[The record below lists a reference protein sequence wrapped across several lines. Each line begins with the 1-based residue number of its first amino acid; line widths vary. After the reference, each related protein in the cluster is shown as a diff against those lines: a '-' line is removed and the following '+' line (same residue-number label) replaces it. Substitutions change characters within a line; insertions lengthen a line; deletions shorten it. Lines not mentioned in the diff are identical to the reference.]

1 MSIFPIKGQ
10 PTVWKRVGRT
20 MGRPCKRRSVSE
32 HDSPADIFLRRARL
46 DLRLKSRFESI
57 FEKYGKDFSG
67 IGDEIDLE
75 SGEIVV
81 NHGHVDGLRDET
93 DPGRPEDL
101 FDELNPDE
109 ESCTPIIRLTRTSSQ
124 YTRRI
129 VSTMRITSQLDTES
143 ASDIDDLGLDFS
155 GMKRRV
161 VARHG
166 RISLPTQAG
175 LPHMAKSD
183 PKLFYKSRQSY
194 PPMAIAQGPLDREAA
209 ELQWRVPQLPKS
221 SPVIRESNPAS
232 PCPPLQD
239 EYDRSPSPPC
249 YSIWSCKEASV
260 YRNGDSVLSQQS
272 VSISAKGKTSIVVK
286 DKHIDDISGLTVKDR
301 APHVTRTEFP
311 PKGYP
316 QEKPDKPQVQ
326 QQNQKSTFRFAR
338 IPVKIVK
345 PPIQPEKTAKL
356 RARNISVKITRS
368 ETHRKD
374 TLTFETEGTS
384 PSSVASAV
392 QQEHTAGGSRR
403 PRRWKGTIHG
413 RIVKSQTDHK
423 EEISNGL
430 VENTAGKSNDAQGKY
445 VKDASKTQL
454 RTLSIQRVTR
464 ARAQHGEVIR
474 PAEENGPGH
483 INGVRGTLPKNISEP
498 QLENGS
504 VHLKRRYQ
512 QKESLKAPIDNF
524 PAHRLRHPSKLSKAT
539 YTVQKENKPSN
550 VGRVA
555 QKNEALQSEL
565 NTSPI
570 YTPRRRGRSSKA
582 ISVCREENTPVQ
594 ISSSTQQKETP
605 KLHVA
610 PRRGRSSKGISGSQE
625 ETTPV
630 LVSEVTQA
638 KETLKS
644 VVPSPVQVPPQP
656 PVQLSDVT
664 QQKEALK
671 SERASPVHVPP
682 KRRGRYLGSI
692 SKSQVVNVPIHRS
705 GSIQRERSLKIEAE
719 IAPVTLVRRRGRPSK
734 AIAKSEVGNRPVQP
748 LEAPALREDITKSLA
763 EKSAI
768 KSVQLSFNQ
777 NNDSKPQSQ
786 NISVKSQDRSPEDIS
801 KLQAANSLARATPPP
816 EDLPGSILHAP
827 TKFGE
832 TSITREAVTGSEQRN
847 STKNAL
853 KCKTRRKDC
862 LRSQPNTPM
871 KVLRSSVK
879 PRINPLTLCCKR
891 KWAIDD
897 LSEDE
902 LSTPL
907 KRVRHKEGIASI
919 P

>member
-1 MSIFPIKGQ
+1 MVRPYKG
-10 PTVWKRVGRT
+10 
-20 MGRPCKRRSVSE
+20 RRVSE
-32 HDSPADIFLRRARL
+32 HDSPADIFQRRARL

-124 YTRRI
+124 YTRQI

-161 VARHG
+161 VAGHR
-166 RISLPTQAG
+166 RISLPTQVG
-175 LPHMAKSD
+175 PPHLAKSD

-194 PPMAIAQGPLDREAA
+194 PPTAIAQGRLDREAA

-260 YRNGDSVLSQQS
+260 YRNGDSVLSKQS
-272 VSISAKGKTSIVVK
+272 ISISAKGKTSIVVK

-316 QEKPDKPQVQ
+316 PEKSDKPQAQ

-338 IPVKIVK
+338 IPIKIVK
-345 PPIQPEKTAKL
+345 PPIQPEKTARL

-368 ETHRKD
+368 QTHRKD
-374 TLTFETEGTS
+374 TLTFETGGTS
-384 PSSVASAV
+384 LSSVASAV
-392 QQEHTAGGSRR
+392 QQEYTSGGSRR
-403 PRRWKGTIHG
+403 SKQWERTIHG
-413 RIVKSQTDHK
+413 RIVKSQTDPK

-430 VENTAGKSNDAQGKY
+430 VENAAGKSDDIQGKF
-445 VKDASKTQL
+445 VEDASKTQL
-454 RTLSIQRVTR
+454 RTLSIQRVKR
-464 ARAQHGEVIR
+464 ARAQHGEAMR
-474 PAEENGPGH
+474 PAEKNAPGH
-483 INGVRGTLPKNISEP
+483 IQGVRGTLLKTISEP
-498 QLENGS
+498 QVENGS

-524 PAHRLRHPSKLSKAT
+524 PPQRLGHPSEFSKAT
-539 YTVQKENKPSN
+539 FTFQEENRPAN
-550 VGRVA
+550 LGRVA
-555 QKNEALQSEL
+555 QKNEALQCEL
-565 NTSPI
+565 KTSPV
-570 YTPRRRGRSSKA
+570 YVAPRRGRSSKA
-582 ISVCREENTPVQ
+582 ISVSREENTPVL

-605 KLHVA
+605 KLHVG
-610 PRRGRSSKGISGSQE
+610 PRRGRSSKVISGSQE
-625 ETTPV
+625 EITPV
-630 LVSEVTQA
+630 LVSGVIQA
-638 KETLKS
+638 KEPPKS

-656 PVQLSDVT
+656 PVQLSGVT

-671 SERASPVHVPP
+671 SEATSPVHVPP
-682 KRRGRYLGSI
+682 KRRGRYIGSI
-692 SKSQVVNVPIHRS
+692 SKFQVVNVPIHHS
-705 GSIQRERSLKIEAE
+705 GSTQRAGGLKMETE
-719 IAPVTLVRRRGRPSK
+719 IAPVTLVRRRGRPPK
-734 AIAKSEVGNRPVQP
+734 AIAKSEIENRPVQ
-748 LEAPALREDITKSLA
+748 LVEAPALREDIAKSLA

-768 KSVQLSFNQ
+768 KSVQFSFEQ
-777 NNDSKPQSQ
+777 KNDSKPQSQ
-786 NISVKSQDRSPEDIS
+786 NIFVKSQVRSPEDILS
-801 KLQAANSLARATPPP
+801 HARATPPP
-816 EDLPGSILHAP
+816 EDLSGSILHAP

-832 TSITREAVTGSEQRN
+832 TSITREADIGSEQRKG
-847 STKNAL
+847 TKNAL
-853 KCKTRRKDC
+853 KCEARRKDC

-871 KVLRSSVK
+871 KVLRSQVK
-879 PRINPLTLCCKR
+879 PRINALTLCYKR

-907 KRVRHKEGIASI
+907 KRVRHIEGKASI

>member
-1 MSIFPIKGQ
+1 M
-10 PTVWKRVGRT
+10 V
-20 MGRPCKRRSVSE
+20 RPYKRRSVSE
-32 HDSPADIFLRRARL
+32 HDSPAGIFQRRARL

-124 YTRRI
+124 YTRQI

-161 VARHG
+161 VARPG
-166 RISLPTQAG
+166 RISLPTQVG
-175 LPHMAKSD
+175 PPHLAKSD

-194 PPMAIAQGPLDREAA
+194 PPIAIAQGPLDREAA

-232 PCPPLQD
+232 PCPPLQH

-272 VSISAKGKTSIVVK
+272 ISISAKSKTSIVVK

-316 QEKPDKPQVQ
+316 QETSDKPQVQ

-338 IPVKIVK
+338 IPIKIFK

-368 ETHRKD
+368 QTHRKD

-384 PSSVASAV
+384 LSSVASAV
-392 QQEHTAGGSRR
+392 QQEYTAGGSRR
-403 PRRWKGTIHG
+403 SRQWKGTING
-413 RIVKSQTDHK
+413 RILKSQTDPK

-430 VENTAGKSNDAQGKY
+430 LENTAGKSDDAQGKF
-445 VKDASKTQL
+445 VNDNPKTQL

-464 ARAQHGEVIR
+464 ARAQHGEAIR
-474 PAEENGPGH
+474 PVEENGPGH
-483 INGVRGTLPKNISEP
+483 IHGVGGTLSKNISEP
-498 QLENGS
+498 RLENGS

-524 PAHRLRHPSKLSKAT
+524 SPQRLRHPSELSKAT
-539 YTVQKENKPSN
+539 YTLQKENRPAN

-555 QKNEALQSEL
+555 QNNEALQSEL
-565 NTSPI
+565 NTSPV
-570 YTPRRRGRSSKA
+570 YAARRRGRSSKA
-582 ISVCREENTPVQ
+582 ISVSREENTPVL

-605 KLHVA
+605 ELHVA
-610 PRRGRSSKGISGSQE
+610 PRRGRSSKVISESQE

-630 LVSEVTQA
+630 QVSEVTQA
-638 KETLKS
+638 KNTLKS
-644 VVPSPVQVPPQP
+644 VVPSPVQFPPQP

-671 SERASPVHVPP
+671 SEGTSPVNAPP
-682 KRRGRYLGSI
+682 KRRGTYLRSI

-705 GSIQRERSLKIEAE
+705 GSIQREGGLKIEAE
-719 IAPVTLVRRRGRPSK
+719 IAPVTLIRRRGRPKK

-748 LEAPALREDITKSLA
+748 LEAPALRDDIAKSLA
-763 EKSAI
+763 EKFAI
-768 KSVQLSFNQ
+768 KSVQSSFDQ
-777 NNDSKPQSQ
+777 KNDSKPQSQ
-786 NISVKSQDRSPEDIS
+786 NICVKSQDRSPEDIS
-801 KLQAANSLARATPPP
+801 KSQAANSLTRATPTP

-832 TSITREAVTGSEQRN
+832 TSITREADIGSKQIKG
-847 STKNAL
+847 TKNAL
-853 KCKTRRKDC
+853 KCEAPRKDC
-862 LRSQPNTPM
+862 LRSQSITPM
-871 KVLRSSVK
+871 KVLRSDVK
-879 PRINPLTLCCKR
+879 PRINPLSLCCKR

-907 KRVRHKEGIASI
+907 KRVRHIEVIASI

>member
-1 MSIFPIKGQ
+1 M
-10 PTVWKRVGRT
+10 V
-20 MGRPCKRRSVSE
+20 RPYERRRVSE
-32 HDSPADIFLRRARL
+32 HDSPADIFQRRARL

-109 ESCTPIIRLTRTSSQ
+109 ESCTPIIRLTRTSSH
-124 YTRRI
+124 YTRQV
-129 VSTMRITSQLDTES
+129 VSTMRITSQLDKES

-161 VARHG
+161 VAGHR
-166 RISLPTQAG
+166 RISLPTQVG
-175 LPHMAKSD
+175 PPHLAKSD

-194 PPMAIAQGPLDREAA
+194 PPIAIVQGPLDREAA

-221 SPVIRESNPAS
+221 SPVIREPNPAS

-239 EYDRSPSPPC
+239 VYDRSPSPPC

-260 YRNGDSVLSQQS
+260 YRNGDSVLSKQS
-272 VSISAKGKTSIVVK
+272 ISISAKSKTSIVVK
-286 DKHIDDISGLTVKDR
+286 DKHIDDVSGLTVKDR
-301 APHVTRTEFP
+301 APRVTRTEFP

-316 QEKPDKPQVQ
+316 QEKSDKPQVQ

-338 IPVKIVK
+338 IPIKIVK
-345 PPIQPEKTAKL
+345 PPIQPEKAAKL
-356 RARNISVKITRS
+356 LARNISVKITRS
-368 ETHRKD
+368 QTHRKD
-374 TLTFETEGTS
+374 TLTFETGGTS
-384 PSSVASAV
+384 LSSVASAI
-392 QQEHTAGGSRR
+392 QQEYTSSGSRR
-403 PRRWKGTIHG
+403 PKQWERTIHG
-413 RIVKSQTDHK
+413 RIVKSQTDPK

-430 VENTAGKSNDAQGKY
+430 VENAAGKSDDVQGKF

-454 RTLSIQRVTR
+454 RTLSIQRVKR
-464 ARAQHGEVIR
+464 ARAQHGGAIR
-474 PAEENGPGH
+474 PAEENAPGH
-483 INGVRGTLPKNISEP
+483 IQEVRGTILKNTSEP
-498 QLENGS
+498 QVENRS

-524 PAHRLRHPSKLSKAT
+524 PPQSLRHPSELSKAT
-539 YTVQKENKPSN
+539 CTFQEENRPAN

-565 NTSPI
+565 KTSPV
-570 YTPRRRGRSSKA
+570 YVARRRGRSSKA
-582 ISVCREENTPVQ
+582 ISVSREENTPVQ

-610 PRRGRSSKGISGSQE
+610 PRRGRSSKVISVSQE
-625 ETTPV
+625 EITPV
-630 LVSEVTQA
+630 LVSGVIQA

-656 PVQLSDVT
+656 PVQLSGVT
-664 QQKEALK
+664 QQEEALK
-671 SERASPVHVPP
+671 SEATSPVHVPP
-682 KRRGRYLGSI
+682 KRRGRYLGSV
-692 SKSQVVNVPIHRS
+692 SKSQVVNIPIHCS
-705 GSIQRERSLKIEAE
+705 GSTQREGGLKIEAE

-734 AIAKSEVGNRPVQP
+734 AIAKSEVENRPVQ
-748 LEAPALREDITKSLA
+748 LVEAHTLREDIEKSLA
-763 EKSAI
+763 ENSAI
-768 KSVQLSFNQ
+768 KSVQFSFKQ
-777 NNDSKPQSQ
+777 KIDSKPQSQ
-786 NISVKSQDRSPEDIS
+786 NYCVKSQVRSPEDILKS
-801 KLQAANSLARATPPP
+801 QAANSLARATPPP

-832 TSITREAVTGSEQRN
+832 TSITREADIGSEQRK

-853 KCKTRRKDC
+853 KCEARRKDR

-871 KVLRSSVK
+871 KVLRSHVK
-879 PRINPLTLCCKR
+879 PRITPLTLCCKR

-907 KRVRHKEGIASI
+907 KRVRHIESKASI

>member
-1 MSIFPIKGQ
+1 MVLPN
-10 PTVWKRVGRT
+10 
-20 MGRPCKRRSVSE
+20 KRRSISE
-32 HDSPADIFLRRARL
+32 HDSPADIFQRRARL

-75 SGEIVV
+75 SGQIVV

-109 ESCTPIIRLTRTSSQ
+109 ESCTPIIRFTRTSSQ
-124 YTRRI
+124 YTRQI

-166 RISLPTQAG
+166 RISLPTQVG
-175 LPHMAKSD
+175 PPHLAKND

-194 PPMAIAQGPLDREAA
+194 PPMAIAHGHLDSEAA
-209 ELQWRVPQLPKS
+209 ELQWQVPQLPKS
-221 SPVIRESNPAS
+221 SPVILASNPAS
-232 PCPPLQD
+232 PCPPAQD

-260 YRNGDSVLSQQS
+260 YRNGDNVLSQH
-272 VSISAKGKTSIVVK
+272 SISTSAKGKTSIVSK
-286 DKHIDDISGLTVKDR
+286 DKHLDDISGLTVKDR
-301 APHVTRTEFP
+301 AHHVTRTEFP

-316 QEKPDKPQVQ
+316 QEKSDRPQVQ
-326 QQNQKSTFRFAR
+326 QQNQKSTFRFTR
-338 IPVKIVK
+338 IPIKIFK
-345 PPIQPEKTAKL
+345 PPIQSEKTAKL

-368 ETHRKD
+368 QTHQKD
-374 TLTFETEGTS
+374 TLTFQTEGRS
-384 PSSVASAV
+384 LSSVASAV
-392 QQEHTAGGSRR
+392 QQELTAGGSRIL
-403 PRRWKGTIHG
+403 RRWKGTIHG
-413 RIVKSQTDHK
+413 RIVRSQTDHK

-430 VENTAGKSNDAQGKY
+430 VEKTAGKSDDAQGKF
-445 VKDASKTQL
+445 VKDASETQL

-464 ARAQHGEVIR
+464 ARAQHGKAIR

-483 INGVRGTLPKNISEP
+483 IRGVRGTLPKNISQS

-504 VHLKRRYQ
+504 VHPKRRYQ
-512 QKESLKAPIDNF
+512 QKESLKSPIDNF
-524 PAHRLRHPSKLSKAT
+524 PAQCLRHPSNVSKAT
-539 YTVQKENKPSN
+539 YRVQKENRPPN

-555 QKNEALQSEL
+555 QTNEVLQSEL
-565 NTSPI
+565 NI
-570 YTPRRRGRSSKA
+570 YPVYAARRRGRSSKA
-582 ISVCREENTPVQ
+582 ISVSCQENTLVQ
-594 ISSSTQQKETP
+594 ISSSTQQKKTP

-610 PRRGRSSKGISGSQE
+610 PRRGRSSKDISGSQE

-630 LVSEVTQA
+630 LVS
-638 KETLKS
+638 
-644 VVPSPVQVPPQP
+644 
-656 PVQLSDVT
+656 DVT
-664 QQKEALK
+664 QQKEGLR
-671 SERASPVHVPP
+671 SEGTSPVHAPP
-682 KRRGRYLGSI
+682 KRRGRYLGSN
-692 SKSQVVNVPIHRS
+692 SKSQVVNFSIHRS
-705 GSIQRERSLKIEAE
+705 GSIQREGGLQTEAE
-719 IAPVTLVRRRGRPSK
+719 IAAVTLVRRRGRPSK
-734 AIAKSEVGNRPVQP
+734 AIAKSEVGNCPVQP
-748 LEAPALREDITKSLA
+748 LEAPALREDIAKSLT
-763 EKSAI
+763 EKLAI
-768 KSVQLSFNQ
+768 KPVQLSPDQ
-777 NNDSKPQSQ
+777 KNDSKPQSR
-786 NISVKSQDRSPEDIS
+786 NICVKSQDRSPEDIS
-801 KLQAANSLARATPPP
+801 KSQAVNSLVRTTSPP

-827 TKFGE
+827 TKFSE
-832 TSITREAVTGSEQRN
+832 TSITRETDIGSEQKR

-853 KCKTRRKDC
+853 KYNPRRKGC
-862 LRSQPNTPM
+862 LRSQSNTPM
-871 KVLRSSVK
+871 KL
-879 PRINPLTLCCKR
+879 RINPLTLCCKR

-907 KRVRHKEGIASI
+907 KRVRHMEGVAST

>member
-1 MSIFPIKGQ
+1 M
-10 PTVWKRVGRT
+10 V
-20 MGRPCKRRSVSE
+20 RPYKRRRVSE
-32 HDSPADIFLRRARL
+32 HDSPADIFQRRARL

-81 NHGHVDGLRDET
+81 NRGHVDGLRDET

-124 YTRRI
+124 YTRQI
-129 VSTMRITSQLDTES
+129 VSTMRITSQLDTDS

-161 VARHG
+161 VAGHG
-166 RISLPTQAG
+166 RISLPTQVG
-175 LPHMAKSD
+175 PPHFAKSD
-183 PKLFYKSRQSY
+183 PKFFYKSRQSY
-194 PPMAIAQGPLDREAA
+194 PPIAIAQGPLDREAA
-209 ELQWRVPQLPKS
+209 ELQWRVPQLPQS

-232 PCPPLQD
+232 PCPPPQD

-272 VSISAKGKTSIVVK
+272 ISISAKGKTSIVFT
-286 DKHIDDISGLTVKDR
+286 GKDR

-311 PKGYP
+311 PKGYL
-316 QEKPDKPQVQ
+316 QEKSDKPQVQ

-338 IPVKIVK
+338 IPIKIVK
-345 PPIQPEKTAKL
+345 PPIQPENTAKL

-368 ETHRKD
+368 QTHRKD
-374 TLTFETEGTS
+374 TLTFETKGTS
-384 PSSVASAV
+384 LSSVASAV
-392 QQEHTAGGSRR
+392 QQEYTSGGSRR
-403 PRRWKGTIHG
+403 SRQWEGTIHG
-413 RIVKSQTDHK
+413 RIVKSQTDPK

-430 VENTAGKSNDAQGKY
+430 VENTAGKSDDAQGKF

-454 RTLSIQRVTR
+454 RTLSIQRVKR
-464 ARAQHGEVIR
+464 ARAQHGEAMR
-474 PAEENGPGH
+474 PAEETAPGH
-483 INGVRGTLPKNISEP
+483 IHGVRSTLPKNIPEP
-498 QLENGS
+498 QIENAS

-512 QKESLKAPIDNF
+512 QKESLKAPIDSF
-524 PAHRLRHPSKLSKAT
+524 PPRRLRHPSELSKAT
-539 YTVQKENKPSN
+539 YTFQEENRPAN
-550 VGRVA
+550 VGEVA

-565 NTSPI
+565 KTSPV
-570 YTPRRRGRSSKA
+570 YVARRRGRSSKA
-582 ISVCREENTPVQ
+582 ISVSREENTPVQ

-610 PRRGRSSKGISGSQE
+610 PRRGRSSKVISGSQE
-625 ETTPV
+625 EITPV
-630 LVSEVTQA
+630 LVSGVTQA

-644 VVPSPVQVPPQP
+644 VAPSLVQVPPQL
-656 PVQLSDVT
+656 PVQLSGVT
-664 QQKEALK
+664 KQKEALK
-671 SERASPVHVPP
+671 SEATSPVHVPP

-692 SKSQVVNVPIHRS
+692 SKSQVVNVPVHRS
-705 GSIQRERSLKIEAE
+705 GSTQRKGGLKIEAE
-719 IAPVTLVRRRGRPSK
+719 IAPVTLVRRRGRPPK
-734 AIAKSEVGNRPVQP
+734 AIAKSEVENSPVQ
-748 LEAPALREDITKSLA
+748 LVEAPALREDIAKSLA
-763 EKSAI
+763 ERFAI
-768 KSVQLSFNQ
+768 KSVQFSFEQ
-777 NNDSKPQSQ
+777 KNDSKPESQ
-786 NISVKSQDRSPEDIS
+786 NICVKSQVRPPGDIL
-801 KLQAANSLARATPPP
+801 KPQAANSLARATPPP

-832 TSITREAVTGSEQRN
+832 ISITREADIRSEQRK

-853 KCKTRRKDC
+853 KCEARRRDC

-871 KVLRSSVK
+871 KVLRSHVK
-879 PRINPLTLCCKR
+879 PRINPLALCCKR

-907 KRVRHKEGIASI
+907 KRARHIEGKASI

>member
-1 MSIFPIKGQ
+1 M
-10 PTVWKRVGRT
+10 V
-20 MGRPCKRRSVSE
+20 RPYKRRRVSE
-32 HDSPADIFLRRARL
+32 HDSPADIFQRRARL

-124 YTRRI
+124 YTRQI

-161 VARHG
+161 VAGHR
-166 RISLPTQAG
+166 RISLPTQVG
-175 LPHMAKSD
+175 PSHLAKSD

-194 PPMAIAQGPLDREAA
+194 PPTAIAQGRLEREAA

-260 YRNGDSVLSQQS
+260 YRNGDSVLSKQS
-272 VSISAKGKTSIVVK
+272 ISISAKGKTSIVVK
-286 DKHIDDISGLTVKDR
+286 DKHIDDKDR

-311 PKGYP
+311 PKGCP
-316 QEKPDKPQVQ
+316 PEKSDKPQAQ
-326 QQNQKSTFRFAR
+326 QQNQRSTFRFAR
-338 IPVKIVK
+338 IPIKIVK
-345 PPIQPEKTAKL
+345 PTIQPEKTAKL

-368 ETHRKD
+368 QTHRKD
-374 TLTFETEGTS
+374 TLTFETGGTS
-384 PSSVASAV
+384 LSSVASAV
-392 QQEHTAGGSRR
+392 QQEYTSGGSRR
-403 PRRWKGTIHG
+403 SKRWERTIHG
-413 RIVKSQTDHK
+413 RIVKSQTDPK

-430 VENTAGKSNDAQGKY
+430 VENAAGKSDDIQGKF

-454 RTLSIQRVTR
+454 RTLSIQRVKR
-464 ARAQHGEVIR
+464 ACAQHGEAMR
-474 PAEENGPGH
+474 PAEENAPGH
-483 INGVRGTLPKNISEP
+483 IQGVRGTLLKTISEP
-498 QLENGS
+498 QVENGS

-524 PAHRLRHPSKLSKAT
+524 PPQRLRHPSEFSKAT
-539 YTVQKENKPSN
+539 FTFQEENRPAN

-555 QKNEALQSEL
+555 QKNEALQCEL
-565 NTSPI
+565 KTSPV
-570 YTPRRRGRSSKA
+570 Y
-582 ISVCREENTPVQ
+582 
-594 ISSSTQQKETP
+594 
-605 KLHVA
+605 VA
-610 PRRGRSSKGISGSQE
+610 PRRGRSSKVILGSQE
-625 ETTPV
+625 RITPV
-630 LVSEVTQA
+630 LVSGVIQA
-638 KETLKS
+638 KEPPKS
-644 VVPSPVQVPPQP
+644 VVPSPVQVLPQP
-656 PVQLSDVT
+656 PVQLSGVT

-671 SERASPVHVPP
+671 SEATSVHVPL

-692 SKSQVVNVPIHRS
+692 SKFQVVNVPIHHS
-705 GSIQRERSLKIEAE
+705 GSTQREGGLKMETE
-719 IAPVTLVRRRGRPSK
+719 IAPVTLVRRRGRPPK
-734 AIAKSEVGNRPVQP
+734 AIAESEVENRPVQ
-748 LEAPALREDITKSLA
+748 LVEAPALREDIAKSLA

-768 KSVQLSFNQ
+768 KSVQFSFEQ
-777 NNDSKPQSQ
+777 KNDSKPQSQ
-786 NISVKSQDRSPEDIS
+786 NICVKSQVRSPEDILS
-801 KLQAANSLARATPPP
+801 HARATPPP
-816 EDLPGSILHAP
+816 EDLSGSILHAP

-832 TSITREAVTGSEQRN
+832 TSITREADIGSKQRK

-853 KCKTRRKDC
+853 KCEARRKDC

-871 KVLRSSVK
+871 KFLRSQVK
-879 PRINPLTLCCKR
+879 PRINPLTLCYKR

-907 KRVRHKEGIASI
+907 KRVRHIEGKASI